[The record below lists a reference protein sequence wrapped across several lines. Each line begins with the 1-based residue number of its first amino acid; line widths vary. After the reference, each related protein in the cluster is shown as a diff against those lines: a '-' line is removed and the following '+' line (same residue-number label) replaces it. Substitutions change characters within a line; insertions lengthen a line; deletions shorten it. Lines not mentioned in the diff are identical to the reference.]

1 MLHKIVCLTISV
13 LVVGMALQAADHEV
27 VQKERSFSQAEI
39 SIKPGDSIT
48 FRNADDVT
56 HNVFSMTPGMEFDL
70 RRQAP
75 GATSTVPF
83 PKEGVA
89 EVRCSIH
96 PKMKL
101 IVNVKK

>member
-1 MLHKIVCLTISV
+1 MKNLIFASLVAASALYAEDHSV
-13 LVVGMALQAADHEV
+13 I
-27 VQKERSFSQAEI
+27 QKDRTFSQAEI
-39 SIKPGDSIT
+39 TVKPGDTIT
-48 FRNADDVT
+48 FKNTDDVT
-56 HNVFSMTPGMEFDL
+56 HNVFSMTSGMEFDL

-75 GATSTVPF
+75 GASSVVPF
-83 PKEGVA
+83 TKEGTA